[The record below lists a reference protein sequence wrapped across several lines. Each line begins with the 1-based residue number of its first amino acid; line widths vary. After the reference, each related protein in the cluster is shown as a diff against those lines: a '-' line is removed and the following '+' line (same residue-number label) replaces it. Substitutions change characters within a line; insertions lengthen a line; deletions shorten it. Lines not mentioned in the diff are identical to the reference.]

1 MGHEM
6 VNAAS
11 KSGNVLVLPLPVQGH
26 INPILQFSKRLVSKG
41 IKVTLFTTVFA
52 SKSVKTGAGSVSVVP
67 FSDGYDET
75 GLTKLSGDDYM
86 DKFKDAVQRHLPEL
100 IEKQERLGCPIRW
113 LVYDSVIPW
122 VLPLAKEHG
131 LLGAV
136 FYTQSSSVNAIYYQ
150 VSKGLIPTPVEGL
163 TQSVPGLPLL
173 EPHELPSFVYKPES
187 YPAILATVLDQFSNI
202 DEADCLLFNT
212 YDKLEEEAVNWMAKQ
227 SHTRMITIGP
237 TLPSFYLDKRLEDN
251 DYGLHLFT
259 PNSDTCMKWL
269 DTKEVASV
277 VYISFGSLA
286 ALGEEQ
292 MEEIAW
298 GIRNSNYHFLWVVR
312 ASEEDK
318 LPKNF
323 VEETSERGLV
333 TTWCRQLE
341 VLAHTAVG
349 CFVTHC
355 GWNSTLEALSLGV
368 PMVAMPQ
375 WTDQTTNAKFIE
387 DVWRVG
393 IRAKTDDNGMI
404 NRQKVGESIKEI
416 MEGEKREEI
425 KLNSIRLQELALAA
439 VDEGG
444 SSDKNIE
451 EFASKILCT

>member
-1 MGHEM
+1 MGHEE
-6 VNAAS
+6 VNASAS
-11 KSGNVLVLPLPVQGH
+11 KSGHVLVLPLPVQGH

-41 IKVTLFTTVFA
+41 IKVTLFTSIFA
-52 SKSVKTGAGSVSVVP
+52 SKSVKTGAGSVSVVS
-67 FSDGYDET
+67 FSDGFDET
-75 GLTKLSGDDYM
+75 GLTKLSGDNYM
-86 DKFKDAVQRHLPEL
+86 EKFRAAVLKHLPEL

-113 LVYDSVIPW
+113 LVYDS
-122 VLPLAKEHG
+122 LG

-150 VSKGLIPTPVEGL
+150 VSKGLIPLPVEGP
-163 TQSVPGLPLL
+163 TPSVPGFPLL
-173 EPHELPSFVYKPES
+173 QPHELPSFVYKPDS
-187 YPAILATVLDQFSNI
+187 YPAILAAVLEQFSNI
-202 DEADCLLFNT
+202 DEADWLLFNT
-212 YDKLEEEAVNWMAKQ
+212 YDKLEQEAVNWMAKQ
-227 SHTRMITIGP
+227 SPTRMTTIGP

-269 DTKEVASV
+269 ETKEVASV

-286 ALGEEQ
+286 ALGEDQ
-292 MEEIAW
+292 MEEIAR

-318 LPKNF
+318 LPENF
-323 VEETSERGLV
+323 VEETSEKGLV

-341 VLAHTAVG
+341 VLAHKAVG

-375 WTDQTTNAKFIE
+375 WTDQTTNAKCIE
-387 DVWRVG
+387 DMWRVG
-393 IRAKTDDNGMI
+393 VRAKIDDNGMV
-404 NRQKVGESIKEI
+404 NRQNSEKSIKEV
-416 MEGEKREEI
+416 MEGERRELI
-425 KLNSIRLQELALAA
+425 KKNSVRLQELAIEA